1 MGPDCVRATLII
13 PIAEWSRA
21 VGRIRRRFR
30 VCQHRMWPH
39 NVHPAST
46 ERPESGVKEGD
57 LFSGLFTRDH
67 PNKEVKLSGFLL
79 KPEAAPAL
87 CCSNEKPLTNISGQG
102 SCGEQPPP
110 NVQHKEG
117 SSCKCPHLI
126 DAVGGCLGAWG
137 FQHRLSFSRR
147 TFHLI
152 VAAF

>member
-1 MGPDCVRATLII
+1 MFTLLLLNGPKVVLK
-13 PIAEWSRA
+13 
-21 VGRIRRRFR
+21 R
-30 VCQHRMWPH
+30 VTCSLVSIQEM
-39 NVHPAST
+39 
-46 ERPESGVKEGD
+46 
-57 LFSGLFTRDH
+57 H
-67 PNKEVKLSGFLL
+67 PNKEVKLSGLLL